1 MSGIIPFP
9 VEASLHAVR
18 VDTLYLSL
26 VGVSAI
32 IILIVFGL
40 ILVFAVRYRKGSGLK
55 RPRLPSLMSHEME
68 IGWTLATLLSFIGI
82 YVWASAVRIE
92 DYNPPANAL
101 NIRVV
106 AKQWMWKFEHPD
118 GAREIDVLHVPLG
131 VPVRLSMTSQDVIH
145 SFFVPAFRRKQ
156 DVLPDRI
163 TTMWFK
169 PSKLGN
175 FAIRCA
181 EYCGTDHSLMLGEV
195 DVMPPAQ
202 YAAWATHHAD
212 STLPSQGATDFR
224 QLGCEACHTG
234 NRQRAP
240 DLQGLYGSKV
250 DLADGRTVV
259 ADESYLERSI
269 LDPRADIV
277 KGYLPVMPSY
287 RSVITARETSAL
299 IAYLKS
305 MRRKGK

>member
-9 VEASLHAVR
+9 TEASLHAIR
-18 VDTLYLSL
+18 VDTLYFTL
-26 VGVSAI
+26 VAVSGI

-40 ILVFAVRYRKGSGLK
+40 ILVFSLRYRAGSDVT
-55 RPRLPSLMSHEME
+55 RARLPAIFSREME
-68 IGWTLATLLSFIGI
+68 IGWTLATLLSFVGI
-82 YVWASAVRIE
+82 FAWASAVRIE

-106 AKQWMWKFEHPD
+106 AKQWMWKFEHPG

-175 FAIRCA
+175 FPIRCA

-195 DVMPPAQ
+195 DVMPPEK
-202 YAAWATHHAD
+202 YAAWSHGHAD
-212 STLPSQGATDFR
+212 STLPSEGATDFR
-224 QLGCEACHTG
+224 QLGCEACHVG
-234 NRQRAP
+234 NEQRAP
-240 DLQGLYGSKV
+240 DLDGIFGSKV
-250 DLADGRTVV
+250 ALADGRTIT
-259 ADESYLERSI
+259 ADEDYLERSI
-269 LDPRADIV
+269 LDPRADVV
-277 KGYLPVMPSY
+277 KGYMPVMPSY
-287 RSVITARETSAL
+287 RSVITPRETSAL
-299 IAYLKS
+299 IAYLKTL
-305 MRRKGK
+305 RGKGK